1 MKEAG
6 TIETPLIVRL
16 LGLVI
21 GDNRN
26 DGLVFFTYREGAMKE
41 KEELEEQESTY
52 KNIYTRADH
61 PWVEMQ
67 QDEQEDSVDET
78 VRYSLDELR
87 VS

>member
-1 MKEAG
+1 
-6 TIETPLIVRL
+6 
-16 LGLVI
+16 
-21 GDNRN
+21 
-26 DGLVFFTYREGAMKE
+26 MKE

-67 QDEQEDSVDET
+67 QDEQADTVDET
-78 VRYSLDELR
+78 IRYSLDELR